1 MKVTRIYLTQLI
13 LFSFY
18 CSVCFSCTPSNDKKK
33 SENIPQSD
41 LNEVRV
47 IENIPYRTGPGKSW
61 LLDLAQ
67 PVDDGIE
74 LRPAI
79 VIVHGGGWRAGTKED
94 YVYRSMLLT
103 YALKGY
109 VTMSVEYRLTQE
121 APFPACIEDVKCA
134 VRWLRAH
141 AKEYRV
147 DPDHIGAFG
156 HSAGAHLVLMLAM
169 CPASAGL
176 EGDGGWNEFSSKVN
190 CVVGGSTPVEIGPQR
205 AEIAKPEWWPVSY
218 IAEKDIPPM
227 LLIQGGSDPIVKAV
241 TVDNF
246 VEKMKQAGH
255 TELEYIRLEELGHDV
270 SYSTGLNITAPAME
284 KFFARTL
291 MGVTP

>member
-1 MKVTRIYLTQLI
+1 
-13 LFSFY
+13 
-18 CSVCFSCTPSNDKKK
+18 
-33 SENIPQSD
+33 
-41 LNEVRV
+41 
-47 IENIPYRTGPGKSW
+47 
-61 LLDLAQ
+61 
-67 PVDDGIE
+67 
-74 LRPAI
+74 
-79 VIVHGGGWRAGTKED
+79 
-94 YVYRSMLLT
+94 MLLT

-134 VRWLRAH
+134 VRWLRAN
-141 AKEYRV
+141 ADKYRV
-147 DPDHIGAFG
+147 NPDQIGAFG

-205 AEIAKPEWWPVSY
+205 AEIAKPEWWPVNY
-218 IAEKDIPPM
+218 ISEKDIPPM
-227 LLIQGGSDPIVKAV
+227 LLIQGGSDPIVKAE

-246 VEKMKQAGH
+246 VEKMKLAGH
-255 TELEYIRLEELGHDV
+255 TDLEYIRLEELGHDV
-270 SYSTGLNITAPAME
+270 SYSTGLSITVPAME

-291 MGVTP
+291 MHATP

>member
-1 MKVTRIYLTQLI
+1 MKTTRTYLTLLI
-13 LFSFY
+13 LISVY
-18 CSVCFSCTPSNDKKK
+18 CSVCFSCSPATDTKK
-33 SENIPQSD
+33 SENKADSV
-41 LNEVRV
+41 LKEVRV
-47 IENIPYRTGPGKSW
+47 IEDIPYRSGPSKSW
-61 LLDLAQ
+61 VLDLAL
-67 PVDDGIE
+67 PVDNGNE
-74 LRPAI
+74 PRPAI
-79 VIVHGGGWRAGTKED
+79 VIVHGGGWRAGSKED
-94 YVYRSMLLT
+94 FVYRSMLVT

-147 DPDHIGAFG
+147 DPEHIGAFG

-190 CVVGGSTPVEIGPQR
+190 SVVGGSTPVEIGPQR
-205 AEIAKPEWWPVSY
+205 AEIAKPEWWPISY
-218 IAEKDIPPM
+218 ISEKDIPPM
-227 LLIQGGSDPIVKAV
+227 LLIQGGSDLIVKAV

-255 TELEYIRLEELGHDV
+255 TDLEYIRLEELGHDV
-270 SYSTGLNITAPAME
+270 SYSTGLSITSPAIE
-284 KFFARTL
+284 KFFASTL
-291 MGVTP
+291 MHVTP

>member
-1 MKVTRIYLTQLI
+1 LK
-13 LFSFY
+13 
-18 CSVCFSCTPSNDKKK
+18 
-33 SENIPQSD
+33 
-41 LNEVRV
+41 EVRFF
-47 IENIPYRTGPGKSW
+47 EDIPYRSGVSNSW
-61 LLDLAQ
+61 VLDLAT
-67 PVDDGIE
+67 PVDNSSA

-94 YVYRSMLLT
+94 FVYRSMMVT

-109 VTMSVEYRLTQE
+109 VTVSVEYRLMQE

-147 DPDHIGAFG
+147 DPDKIGTFG
-156 HSAGAHLVLMLAM
+156 HSAGAHLALMLAM

-190 CVVGGSTPVEIGPQR
+190 SVVGGSTPVEIGPQR
-205 AEIAKPEWWPVSY
+205 TELAKPEWWPVGYMS
-218 IAEKDIPPM
+218 ENEIPPM
-227 LLIQGGSDPIVKAV
+227 LLIQGGADPIVKPE

-246 VEKMKQAGH
+246 VLRMKQAGK
-255 TELEYIRLEELGHDV
+255 TDIEYIRMDELGHDV
-270 SYSTGLNITAPAME
+270 SYSTGLNVTGPAIE
-284 KFFARTL
+284 KFFERTL
-291 MGVTP
+291 KGKL